1 MCDPLLPDD
10 FQVAVKKQLQNVGKG
25 VDEIFSLPNT
35 LHNAEFWRSYFQG
48 LLFDL
53 CLGLSICRGHT
64 SEAEI
69 CHYLLT
75 PLLKKIA
82 HAASMS
88 LAPRDGN
95 CLEYCSALGRET
107 QAAESDKRGRKPEV
121 DYTMTGFVEN
131 DPMYIIPVEAKKKIT
146 EKHISQ
152 LSQYM
157 GTLVNGR
164 YVGGCTVG
172 MLIDHSTVRLA
183 FSPLAT
189 NDRQCLSFS

>member
-10 FQVAVKKQLQNVGKG
+10 FQVAVKKILQNVGKG

-35 LHNAEFWRSYFQG
+35 LHNAEFWRTYFQG

-53 CLGLSICRGHT
+53 GLGLSICRGHT

-82 HAASMS
+82 HAASMM
-88 LAPRDGN
+88 
-95 CLEYCSALGRET
+95 
-107 QAAESDKRGRKPEV
+107 V

-157 GTLVNGR
+157 GTQVNGR